1 MSYERALKEALDAA
15 LEAGELLRREF
26 HRWGGPLGH
35 HDHAEADLEAEWL
48 IRNRLMSAFPQ
59 HRYRGEET
67 GSILAD
73 DPHVWL
79 VDPNDGTIAYLRG
92 ARGSAVSIGLVRNGT
107 PVLGVVY
114 SYVAP
119 DDRGDLI
126 YWAEGFELTR
136 NGVPVRPAWNTSS
149 PEQVVLLVSMHRE
162 ALAQTV
168 LDCIQPYRY
177 TIAPSIAYRLALVAA
192 GDASAAVSWH
202 NPGDWDYAGGHAL
215 LRGAGGVLFNEDGE
229 EVRYAPDGASKVQR
243 CFGGDPRIV
252 RDLWRR
258 DWQRV
263 QHHQK
268 KTTAPSIPD
277 PGSRISHPPFTFAR
291 PKPGKAIHDPSLL
304 SRAQGCLLG
313 QTTGDALGSQVE
325 FMNSTDI
332 AKRYPKR
339 IALMENGGVW
349 NTIAGQPTDDSEMAL
364 TLARSIVQRGHYDRR
379 HVAQSY
385 RAWLETDPFDRGS
398 TVSRALSAPEVPGVA
413 LDEAMERHANYAS
426 QANGSLMRLSPLAV
440 FGYRKHADD
449 LWRLACEES
458 RLTHPHSICQQA
470 CGLFAVTVAQAI
482 RTGDSPQK
490 LYEAAC
496 ALAAQRKVD
505 ALLLQA
511 LEEATL
517 RRPSFQR
524 NSGWVLV
531 AFQNAF
537 YQLLNAGD
545 FRQGIVDTVMHGGD
559 SDTNAAIAG
568 ALLGAV
574 YGRDEVPFQWRQM
587 VLSSRPYNDPR
598 IAHPRPMSLWPV
610 DILLLAELLLLAG

>member
-1 MSYERALKEALDAA
+1 MQYEKALKEALAAA

-26 HRWGGPLGH
+26 HRWGGPLGY

-67 GSILAD
+67 GSVLAD

-92 ARGSAVSIGLVRNGT
+92 ARGSAVSIGLVRDGT

-136 NGVPVRPAWNTSS
+136 NGAPVRPDWKTSS
-149 PEQVVLLVSMHRE
+149 LDQVVLLVSMHRE
-162 ALAQTV
+162 TLAQTV

-177 TIAPSIAYRLALVAA
+177 AIAPSIAYRLALVAA

-215 LRGAGGVLFNEDGE
+215 LRGAGGILLNETGE

-258 DWQRV
+258 DWQLV
-263 QHHQK
+263 QHNQK
-268 KTTAPSIPD
+268 KTTAAPARPS
-277 PGSRISHPPFTFAR
+277 FFFAR
-291 PKPGKAIHDPSLL
+291 PKPGKAVHDPALL

-325 FMNSTDI
+325 FMNATDI
-332 AKRYPKR
+332 AKRYPKG

-364 TLARSIVQRGHYDRR
+364 MLARSIVQQGRYDRR
-379 HVAQSY
+379 HVAKNY
-385 RAWLETDPFDRGS
+385 RTWLLDTDPFDRGT
-398 TVSRALSAPEVPGVA
+398 TVSRAVSAPELPGVA

-449 LWRLACEES
+449 LWQLACEES

-470 CGLFAVTVAQAI
+470 CGLFAVTIAQAI
-482 RTGDSPQK
+482 RTGDPPQR
-490 LYEAAC
+490 LYETAC

-511 LEEATL
+511 LEEAAL
-517 RRPSFQR
+517 RRPSFQQ

-545 FRQGIVDTVMHGGD
+545 FREGVVDTVMHGDD

-574 YGRDEVPFQWRQM
+574 YGRDAVPFQWRQM
-587 VLSSRPYNDPR
+587 VLTSRPTTDPR

-610 DILLLAELLLLAG
+610 DLPILTELLLLAG

>member
-1 MSYERALKEALDAA
+1 MSYEKALEHALEAA

-35 HDHAEADLEAEWL
+35 HDHAEVDLEAEWL
-48 IRNRLMSAFPQ
+48 IRNRLMAAFPQ
-59 HRYRGEET
+59 YRYRGEET
-67 GSILAD
+67 GSVLAD

-136 NGVPVRPAWNTSS
+136 NGVPVK
-149 PEQVVLLVSMHRE
+149 PEWVTAPVDQVVLLVSMHRE
-162 ALAQTV
+162 TLGQSV

-177 TIAPSIAYRLALVAA
+177 AIVPSIAYRLALVAA

-215 LRGAGGVLFNEDGE
+215 LRGAGGVLLNEAGE

-243 CFGGDPRIV
+243 CFGGDPRIA

-258 DWQRV
+258 DWQLV
-263 QHHQK
+263 QRHQK
-268 KTTAPSIPD
+268 KATASTARP
-277 PGSRISHPPFTFAR
+277 HFTFAR
-291 PKPGKAIHDPSLL
+291 PKPGKAIFDPALL
-304 SRAQGCLLG
+304 SRAQGCLFG

-325 FMNSTDI
+325 FMNAPDI
-332 AKRYPKR
+332 AKRYPKS
-339 IALMENGGVW
+339 IALMEDGGVW

-364 TLARSIVQRGHYDRR
+364 TLARSIARSGRYDRR
-379 HVAQSY
+379 DVAEGYS
-385 RAWLETDPFDRGS
+385 AWLDSDPFDRGT
-398 TVSRALSAPEVPGVA
+398 TVSRAVSAPVIPGVA
-413 LDEAMERHANYAS
+413 LDESMERQANHAS

-449 LWRLACEES
+449 LWQLACEES

-482 RTGDSPQK
+482 RTGDPPQK
-490 LYEAAC
+490 LYELAC

-505 ALLLQA
+505 ALLLHA
-511 LEEATL
+511 LEEAAL
-517 RRPSFQR
+517 RRPAFQQ

-537 YQLLNAGD
+537 YQLLNATD
-545 FRQGIVDTVMHGGD
+545 FRQGVVDTVMHGGD

-574 YGRDEVPFQWRQM
+574 YGRDAVPFQWRQM
-587 VLSSRPYNDPR
+587 VLTCRPYADPR
-598 IAHPRPMSLWPV
+598 IKHPRPMSLWPV
-610 DILLLAELLLLAG
+610 DLLILTELLLLAG